1 MTCSSVKPVDT
12 IFWPILYFAGVR
24 QFPLRAKGYIW
35 MQADWSLAELW
46 ERNKSILQAIVK
58 TVLFDHSVIEDVLQD
73 AFTQVMI
80 RAPEFESEQE
90 AYNYARRAV
99 INTAINHYRR
109 SKRDFSLVQA
119 LKTQQSELDER
130 TPLVV
135 MMESEQ
141 EQVEAAVMRELG
153 PALNRLSLD
162 RREALDLVFGR
173 TDKLK
178 DICREKG
185 IPYNTLRSRVL
196 SAVDQIRKH
205 LRVRRVLPKDE
216 EVPK

>member
-1 MTCSSVKPVDT
+1 MTCSSMKPIDT

-46 ERNKSILQAIVK
+46 ERNKSTLQAIVK
-58 TVLFDHSVIEDVLQD
+58 NILLDHSVVDDVLQD

-109 SKRDFSLVQA
+109 SKRNFVMVQK
-119 LKTQQSELDER
+119 LKEQRCDVDER

-135 MMESEQ
+135 MMESEH
-141 EQVEAAVMRELG
+141 EQIEAAVMRELA
-153 PALNRLSLD
+153 PALGRLSLD
-162 RREALDLVFGR
+162 RREALDLVFNR
-173 TDKLK
+173 SDKFK

-185 IPYNTLRSRVL
+185 IPYNTIRSRVL

-205 LRVRRVLPKDE
+205 LRVRRLLPKDE